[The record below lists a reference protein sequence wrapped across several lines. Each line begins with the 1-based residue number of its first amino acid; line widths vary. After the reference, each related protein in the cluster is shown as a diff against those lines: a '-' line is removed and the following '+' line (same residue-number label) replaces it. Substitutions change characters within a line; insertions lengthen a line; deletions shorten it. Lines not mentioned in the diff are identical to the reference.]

1 MKIKRIIPI
10 IILMISLGC
19 CYYYKEQ
26 LTGLFYVYQ
35 EEERPQKNV
44 RLAYW
49 QKQNKDVYAWIR
61 IKDTNINY
69 PIVQNEEDG
78 YYLTHDYEKEKNR
91 YGAIYSEKINA
102 KDFNNEKTVLY
113 GHDMADQSMFGGL
126 KKFLNPKYRREHPY
140 IEIDTPKE
148 KRIYRIEA
156 AYLCSDRHLLKNEE
170 ENREHERGGECERGS
185 EHGKT
190 AVKEPQ
196 LILSTCAG
204 KNSRRRCLVQ
214 AVLKKRVKRE
224 KE

>member
-1 MKIKRIIPI
+1 MLLLLQRTAHRL
-10 IILMISLGC
+10 ILCLSGRRKAA
-19 CYYYKEQ
+19 KEC
-26 LTGLFYVYQ
+26 TAGL
-35 EEERPQKNV
+35 
-44 RLAYW
+44 LA
-49 QKQNKDVYAWIR
+49 KKNKDVYVWIR

-170 ENREHERGGECERGS
+170 ENREHGRGGECESGR
-185 EHGKT
+185 
-190 AVKEPQ
+190 AD
-196 LILSTCAG
+196 
-204 KNSRRRCLVQ
+204 
-214 AVLKKRVKRE
+214 
-224 KE
+224 